1 MRRGKENRERRRRKR
16 GKEERRMKERK
27 ERKMDRLMEEG
38 AGGRK
43 RECEKGEDKGMED
56 TSYP

>member
-1 MRRGKENRERRRRKR
+1 
-16 GKEERRMKERK
+16 MKERK
-27 ERKMDRLMEEG
+27 ERKMDRMMEEG

-43 RECEKGEDKGMED
+43 RECEKGGDKGMED

>member
-1 MRRGKENRERRRRKR
+1 
-16 GKEERRMKERK
+16 MKERK
-27 ERKMDRLMEEG
+27 ERKMDRMMEEG

>member
-1 MRRGKENRERRRRKR
+1 MRRRKKNRERRRKR

-27 ERKMDRLMEEG
+27 ERKMDRTIEEG
-38 AGGRK
+38 AGGMK
-43 RECEKGEDKGMED
+43 D

>member
-1 MRRGKENRERRRRKR
+1 VRRGKKNRGRKR

-27 ERKMDRLMEEG
+27 ERKMDRTIEEE
-38 AGGRK
+38 AG
-43 RECEKGEDKGMED
+43 GMED

>member
-1 MRRGKENRERRRRKR
+1 MRRGKKNRERRRKR

-27 ERKMDRLMEEG
+27 ERKMDRTMEEG

-43 RECEKGEDKGMED
+43 RECEKGGDKGMED

>member
-1 MRRGKENRERRRRKR
+1 MRRGKKNRGRKR

-27 ERKMDRLMEEG
+27 ERKMDRMIEEG
-38 AGGRK
+38 AG
-43 RECEKGEDKGMED
+43 GMED